1 MPNSLVKKF
10 AEQSKRSVAT
20 VEKAW
25 DDIVDGISK
34 NMDSD
39 DPKFYPTVVSTLK
52 KKLGIKDESKK
63 QTTETKKATTMYSG
77 PSSVKEDFTNSLATS
92 NIDLNNNKEGN
103 GAFFPKMGSVQK
115 KKKKTKKKKVNES
128 VFVVRSS
135 VGSLKENDQTNK
147 PLSELDLWMKKY
159 GNL

>member
-10 AEQSKRSVAT
+10 AEQSKRSVAS

-25 DDIVDGISK
+25 DDIVDGVSK

-52 KKLGIKDESKK
+52 KKLGIKDEPKK
-63 QTTETKKATTMYSG
+63 TTSENKKETSMYSG

-103 GAFFPKMGSVQK
+103 GAFFPKMGSTPK
-115 KKKKTKKKKVNES
+115 KKKKVKKKKVNES
-128 VFVVRSS
+128 VIVVRSS
-135 VGSLKENDQTNK
+135 VGSLKESDSNK
-147 PLSELDLWMKKY
+147 RPMTEMDLWMKKY
-159 GNL
+159 ENL